1 MTHTAHVQYLVF
13 TACRDCRPVHPVQCS
28 VPSTPPSQGASDSRC
43 VDLLNYCV
51 ELLPKH
57 RNSVCGAQSEPPSPT
72 FATFSSSN
80 KLSSCSNT
88 ASENAKG
95 FFFTVLVAL
104 LTGTCPLWL
113 HCIASATSVAKCFIS
128 LLLPLLKHY
137 LCTSFILKANFSLSF
152 LLWLSASVS
161 PYPLPCSLTVCAP
174 SGRPHAL
181 PFLCILISHILKS
194 WN

>member
-1 MTHTAHVQYLVF
+1 MCSTLFSRRAVTAVLCILFSAPY
-13 TACRDCRPVHPVQCS
+13 PVRHLHKVLLTPDALTSLTTVWNYFQSTVILS
-28 VPSTPPSQGASDSRC
+28 VAHSLSHRTLPLPPSLVATSSLA
-43 VDLLNYCV
+43 VPIPLLKM
-51 ELLPKH
+51 PK
-57 RNSVCGAQSEPPSPT
+57 A
-72 FATFSSSN
+72 
-80 KLSSCSNT
+80 
-88 ASENAKG
+88 

-194 WN
+194 